1 MWELQSESQTVE
13 PTQSLSM
20 NIMTHTLTNPSQ
32 LNHSKLAEAN
42 FARLTLRSFI
52 FSVARLCEAYF
63 AHSKSRGNYFAG
75 LTL

>member
-1 MWELQSESQTVE
+1 MWELRSESKTVE

-20 NIMTHTLTNPSQ
+20 NILTHILTTPSQ

-52 FSVARLCEAYF
+52 LNVARLCEAYF
-63 AHSKSRGNYFAG
+63 ACSKSPGNYFAG
-75 LTL
+75 LAL